1 MNHQFPILTAEQI
14 ASMSK
19 SKTDVNRHFLKQ
31 DDSDLWPISGRFNV
45 TKRAINRIKR
55 LQAQGLIFD
64 SLLSY
69 ALTIE
74 QITSEIVND
83 ENNW

>member
-1 MNHQFPILTAEQI
+1 MEYLTAEKI
-14 ASMSK
+14 AAMSETK
-19 SKTDVNRHFLKQ
+19 SDVNRLFLTQ
-31 DDSDLWPISGRFNV
+31 DDSDLWPISGKFNV

-69 ALTIE
+69 ALAIE